1 MRQIWQKTS
10 EILNDEMSTLK
21 YTRNPQY
28 LLTKKRPLSV
38 SRRCLSTALWVALLS
53 AVFAR
58 LLGFLLPAAVGGVM
72 VELRSALTLGRESV
86 IEGGVNGEG
95 G

>member
-1 MRQIWQKTS
+1 M
-10 EILNDEMSTLK
+10 
-21 YTRNPQY
+21 
-28 LLTKKRPLSV
+28 LTKKRPLRV
-38 SRRCLSTALWVALLS
+38 SRRCLSTALWVALRS

-58 LLGFLLPAAVGGVM
+58 LLGFLFPAEAGGIVA
-72 VELRSALTLGRESV
+72 ELESVLTSRKDSV

>member
-1 MRQIWQKTS
+1 MADLEGRRIWDRFGKRPARS
-10 EILNDEMSTLK
+10 
-21 YTRNPQY
+21 
-28 LLTKKRPLSV
+28 KKRPLRV
-38 SRRCLSTALWVALLS
+38 SRRCLSTALWVALRS

-58 LLGFLLPAAVGGVM
+58 LLGFLFVAGAGGII
-72 VELRSALTLGRESV
+72 ELESALTSRRDSV

>member
-1 MRQIWQKTS
+1 MADFEGRRIWDRFGKRPARS
-10 EILNDEMSTLK
+10 
-21 YTRNPQY
+21 
-28 LLTKKRPLSV
+28 KKRPLRV
-38 SRRCLSTALWVALLS
+38 SRRCLSTALWVALRS

-58 LLGFLLPAAVGGVM
+58 LLGFLFPAEAWEII
-72 VELRSALTLGRESV
+72 VELESALRSGRDSV

>member
-1 MRQIWQKTS
+1 M
-10 EILNDEMSTLK
+10 
-21 YTRNPQY
+21 
-28 LLTKKRPLSV
+28 LTKKRPLRV
-38 SRRCLSTALWVALLS
+38 SRRCLSTALWVALRS

-58 LLGFLLPAAVGGVM
+58 LLGFLFPAGGFM
-72 VELRSALTLGRESV
+72 VQLESALTSDRDSV